1 MDWYLVLDG
10 AIFCGILLILRGL
23 IEIRHAVEDGIQD
36 LDHKLAASLQKML
49 SEGMMGDGFEP
60 PSLVQQALA
69 QFITTKMGAPGLVDL
84 PRGEAGKFTKPE

>member
-1 MDWYLVLDG
+1 MDWYLVLDV
-10 AIFCGILLILRGL
+10 AILCGILLILRGL
-23 IEIRHAVEDGIQD
+23 IEIRRAVEDGIED

-69 QFITTKMGAPGLVDL
+69 QFITTKMGSPGLVEPL
-84 PRGEAGKFTKPE
+84 RGEAGKFIKPE